1 LIGPAGILSASR
13 RTDIPGW
20 YTPWFLDRIEKGY
33 FFVTNPFNRQSR
45 RVNATP
51 EDIHTIVFWS
61 KNYGPFL
68 DLSAHNILAQKGFHL
83 FFNFTINTP
92 LKELEPGLPDLSDR
106 LEQARRIARDLSPLQ
121 VAWRFDPI
129 CFYEKDGR
137 VFNNLDAFEYIAWQ
151 LSQMGIKQC
160 VTSFYDPYKK
170 VVARIKRMAGPG
182 SPMIKFI
189 DPGMDRKAKII
200 RNMAQFLKPLGMD
213 LFLCCEK
220 ELMEAAGL
228 QAYASS
234 NACINGHRYK
244 SLFGGNPETRKDYG
258 QRRKKGCQCTR
269 SFDIGSYEDHPCFHN
284 CLFCYART
292 GLDIKKPAMGTQPKS
307 NRR

>member
-1 LIGPAGILSASR
+1 MTCPTGILSASR

-20 YTPWFLDRIEKGY
+20 YTPWFLDRIEKGC

-51 EDIHTIVFWS
+51 KDIHTIVFWS

-68 DLSAHNILAQKGFHL
+68 ALDAHKILAQKGFHL

-92 LKELEPGLPDLSDR
+92 LKELEPRLPDLSER
-106 LEQARRIARDLSPLQ
+106 LYQARRIARELSPVQ

-129 CFYEKDGR
+129 CFYEKSGR
-137 VFNNLDAFEYIAWQ
+137 VFNNLGAFEYIAGQ

-160 VTSFYDPYKK
+160 ITSFYDPYKK
-170 VVARIKRMAGPG
+170 VAARIKRMTEPG
-182 SPMIKFI
+182 RPMLKLM
-189 DPGMDRKAKII
+189 DPGMARKAKII
-200 RNMAQFLKPLGMD
+200 RSMAQFLKPLGMD

-220 ELMEAAGL
+220 ELMDAAGL
-228 QAYASS
+228 QAYASP
-234 NACINGHRYK
+234 NACINGHLYK
-244 SLFGGNPETRKDYG
+244 SLFGGKPETRKDYG
-258 QRRKKGCQCTR
+258 QRHKKGCQCTR

-292 GLDIKKPAMGTQPKS
+292 GLDITKPAMG
-307 NRR
+307 

>member
-1 LIGPAGILSASR
+1 LTGPAGILSASR

-33 FFVTNPFNRQSR
+33 FRVTNPFNRQSR
-45 RVNATP
+45 RVDATP
-51 EDIHTIVFWS
+51 NHIHTIVFWS

-68 DLSAHNILAQKGFHL
+68 ELGAHNVLAQKGFHL

-92 LKELEPGLPDLSDR
+92 LKILEPGLPDLSER
-106 LEQARRIARDLSPLQ
+106 LVQARIIARNVSPAQ

-129 CFYEKDGR
+129 CFYEQDGR
-137 VFNNLDAFEYIAWQ
+137 VSDNLGAFEYIAGQ
-151 LSQMGIKQC
+151 LSQAGIKQC
-160 VTSFYDPYKK
+160 ITSFYDPYKK
-170 VVARIKRMAGPG
+170 VAARIKRMAKADPG
-182 SPMIKFI
+182 APMLRFT

-200 RNMAQFLKPLGMD
+200 RSMAQFLKRLGMG

-220 ELMEAAGL
+220 ELMDAAGL
-228 QAYASS
+228 QTYASPGT
-234 NACINGHRYK
+234 CINGQLYQT
-244 SLFGGNPETRKDYG
+244 LFGGNPETRSDYG
-258 QRRKKGCQCTR
+258 QRRKKGCQCKK

-292 GLDIKKPAMGTQPKS
+292 GRDIIKPGHEPAQP
-307 NRR
+307 R

>member
-1 LIGPAGILSASR
+1 LIGPTGILSASR

-20 YTPWFLDRIEKGY
+20 YTPWFLDRIEKGC

-51 EDIHTIVFWS
+51 KDIHTIVFWS

-68 DLSAHNILAQKGFHL
+68 DLSAHKILAQKGFHL

-106 LEQARRIARDLSPLQ
+106 LDQARRIARDLSPPQ
-121 VAWRFDPI
+121 VGWRFDPI

-137 VFNNLDAFEYIAWQ
+137 VFNNLDAFEYIAGQ

-170 VVARIKRMAGPG
+170 VAARIKRMAGPDR
-182 SPMIKFI
+182 PMLKFI

-200 RNMAQFLKPLGMD
+200 RSMAQFLKPLGMD

-220 ELMEAAGL
+220 ELMDAAGL

-244 SLFGGNPETRKDYG
+244 SLFGGHPETRKDYG

-292 GLDIKKPAMGTQPKS
+292 GLDIKKPAMG
-307 NRR
+307 

>member
-1 LIGPAGILSASR
+1 MTCPTGILSASR

-20 YTPWFLDRIEKGY
+20 YTPWFLDRIEKGC

-51 EDIHTIVFWS
+51 KDIHTIVFWS

-68 DLSAHNILAQKGFHL
+68 ALDAHKILAQKGFHL

-92 LKELEPGLPDLSDR
+92 LKELEPRLPDLSER
-106 LEQARRIARDLSPLQ
+106 LYQARRIARELSPVQ

-129 CFYEKDGR
+129 CFYEKSGR
-137 VFNNLDAFEYIAWQ
+137 VFNNLDAFEYIAGQ

-160 VTSFYDPYKK
+160 ITSFYDPYKK
-170 VVARIKRMAGPG
+170 VVARIKRMVEPG
-182 SPMIKFI
+182 KPMLKLM

-200 RNMAQFLKPLGMD
+200 RSMAQFLKPLGMD

-220 ELMEAAGL
+220 ELMDAAGL
-228 QAYASS
+228 QAYASP
-234 NACINGHRYK
+234 NACINGHLYK
-244 SLFGGNPETRKDYG
+244 SLFGGKPETRKDYG
-258 QRRKKGCQCTR
+258 QRHKKGCQCTR

-292 GLDIKKPAMGTQPKS
+292 GLDITKPAMG
-307 NRR
+307 